1 MQAGVRLM
9 VWGEVKVTF
18 GKAKVISSPAGLVLC
33 GVQQCWIHGEAQ
45 QEGHQGWLLY
55 TATYLYLLLIY
66 LYLLLITLCIYLL
79 PGLASGRSLAGL
91 ASKGGWLTT

>member
-1 MQAGVRLM
+1 M
-9 VWGEVKVTF
+9 VWGEVNVTF

-55 TATYLYLLLIY
+55 TATYTYYLFPYTYYLLLIM
-66 LYLLLITLCIYLL
+66 YLLIARV
-79 PGLASGRSLAGL
+79 GFREKSNRAGF
-91 ASKGGWLTT
+91 KGWLVNHLMQRF

>member
-9 VWGEVKVTF
+9 VWGEVNVTF

-55 TATYLYLLLIY
+55 TATDTYYLFTYTYYSLLIRYLLIARQSGEVQQG
-66 LYLLLITLCIYLL
+66 
-79 PGLASGRSLAGL
+79 GLQGEV
-91 ASKGGWLTT
+91 